1 MDSVLSL
8 LTVVLGLVVIAWLCG
23 PADRRGRPAR
33 DQPGGATDTYT
44 PRIDSRREW
53 DDEWTNC
60 ADGSDVGSCRPRCR
74 LAGRDFHGPTRV
86 GLIVDMGLVRP
97 MQRSVLDAPSRQGAR
112 RAESGRPR
120 D

>member
-1 MDSVLSL
+1 MMNEQIVQM
-8 LTVVLGLVVIAWLCG
+8 G
-23 PADRRGRPAR
+23 PMLILAG
-33 DQPGGATDTYT
+33 
-44 PRIDSRREW
+44 
-53 DDEWTNC
+53 
-60 ADGSDVGSCRPRCR
+60 PRCR